1 MTTNPLRRVFSFLD
15 AMKQRTNDRS
25 RFYAPNAIGEKRST
39 TPEGFL
45 VCHDVPIARTGTQLY
60 TTAEIPLDPG
70 PDGLIRIERI
80 PEEVFRDETL
90 ASFEGKAVTVEHP
103 EDFVTPGNW
112 KSLSIGTVQNVRRGE
127 GLDDDLLIADLVITD
142 PDGIAY
148 VNKELPE
155 VSAGYEAEY
164 EQTGPGRGLQRGIV
178 GNHVA
183 LVDRGRAG
191 PRCSIQDK
199 ETVMK
204 TKDKESLLT
213 RLMKAIRT
221 GDADEIKAT
230 MADAEEEETPED
242 KAKREAAEKEK
253 KTTDSIAKLTAT
265 VDALAAVVT
274 KLASKDADP
283 DEGDKKKTD
292 DEDGDDDEDK
302 EKTSDEIPTPVG
314 AEHNTEAKGTVL
326 SGDSLKQIIAR
337 AEILA
342 PGIAVPTGDAIKG
355 KEVAPKLMRKALDSA
370 YATETGKVAID
381 PLLLGREIKSLTG
394 DALTAAFTGAAELIR
409 AQNNMRGSRTGVT
422 TKDFGRATSAD
433 DINARNR
440 EFWARS

>member
-1 MTTNPLRRVFSFLD
+1 
-15 AMKQRTNDRS
+15 MKRQTNDRS

-45 VCHDVPIARTGTQLY
+45 VCHDVPIARTGAQLY
-60 TTAEIPLDPG
+60 TTEEIPLDPG

-80 PEEVFRDETL
+80 PEEVFREETM

-103 EDFVTPGNW
+103 EDFVSPDNW

-142 PDGIAY
+142 PGGIAY

-204 TKDKESLLT
+204 TKDKESLLK

-230 MADAEEEETPED
+230 MNDADEDETDEE
-242 KAKREAAEKEK
+242 KAKREAAENDK
-253 KTTDSIAKLTAT
+253 KTTDSLAKLTAT
-265 VDALAAVVT
+265 VDALAAAVA
-274 KLASKDADP
+274 KLSTKDADP
-283 DEGDKKKTD
+283 DDEDGKKTEDEDGDEDEDDKKKT
-292 DEDGDDDEDK
+292 G
-302 EKTSDEIPTPVG
+302 DEIIDPEV
-314 AEHNTEAKGTVL
+314 AESNTEAKGKVL
-326 SGDSLKQIIAR
+326 SGDSLKQVIAR

-342 PGIAVPTGDAIKG
+342 PGIAVPTGDAIKS
-355 KEVAPKLMRKALDSA
+355 KDAAPKLMRKALETA
-370 YATETGKVAID
+370 YSTETGKAAVE
-381 PLLLGREIKSLTG
+381 PFLLGREIKALTG
-394 DALTAAFTGAAELIR
+394 DALHAAFAGAAELVR
-409 AQNNMRGSRTGVT
+409 AQNNMRGSRSGVT
-422 TKDFGRATSAD
+422 TKDFGRATSVD